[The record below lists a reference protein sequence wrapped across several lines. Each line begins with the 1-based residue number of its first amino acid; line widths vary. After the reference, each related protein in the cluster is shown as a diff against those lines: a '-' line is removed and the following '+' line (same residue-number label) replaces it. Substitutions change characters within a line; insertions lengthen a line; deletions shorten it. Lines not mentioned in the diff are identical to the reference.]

1 MSGLFLN
8 TLNTRPLLKNS
19 LRYIRSDVPDRLSY
33 DEVQWLINNNV
44 TSLVDLRTTAE
55 AAEKP
60 LMWIDNR
67 FKYINLPVSGGSTV
81 PSNAEDVH
89 MSYLKMVDEQM
100 KKIIDYIESSDSNV
114 MYFCNAGKDRTGVV
128 SAILLL
134 HLKTDKSDIISDYLL
149 SAENLRYML
158 KEYCVRDGN
167 TDIEIIT
174 PKYDYMSDFLNK
186 LKLDF

>member
-1 MSGLFLN
+1 MSSLFLH

-19 LRYIRSDVPDRLSY
+19 FRYIRSDVPDRLSY
-33 DEVQWLINNNV
+33 DEVQWLIKNNV

-60 LMWIDNR
+60 VMWADER
-67 FKYINLPVSGGSTV
+67 FKYINLPVSGGNTL
-81 PSNAEDVH
+81 PRTAEDVH
-89 MSYLKMVDEQM
+89 ISYLKMVDEQM
-100 KKIIDYIESSDSNV
+100 KKIIKYIENCDTNV

-128 SAILLL
+128 SAVLLL
-134 HLKTDKSDIISDYLL
+134 HLGADKWDIIRDYLL

-158 KEYCVRDGN
+158 EEYCSMDGN
-167 TDIEIIT
+167 TDIEVIT
-174 PKYDYMSDFLNK
+174 PKSDYMSDFLNK